1 MKKLLLIVFCILC
14 MHHPLSAATMQDSV
28 EIVFT
33 DSVKT
38 PIWGGGEKRSLRKP
52 PKAYLCNGNLH
63 FSQLQSCF
71 SIEIREEDTK
81 AIVCSKLFL
90 PGENMC
96 DVSFLFPGEYT
107 IILYLDGAV
116 YKGMLDML
124 D

>member
-1 MKKLLLIVFCILC
+1 MFC

-28 EIVFT
+28 EIGFT
-33 DSVKT
+33 DSLVNPDKGS
-38 PIWGGGEKRSLRKP
+38 GGKRSLRKP
-52 PKAYLCNGNLH
+52 PRAYLCNGNLH

-116 YKGMLDML
+116 YKGMIEML